1 MSNNSIDDNKVT
13 LFVQV
18 ILPLPLD
25 SFTYRIPFHLNE
37 QIAIGQLVA
46 VSFGR
51 KTKKLYGGIV
61 SAISERAPSSFQ
73 AAYIQEIVE
82 EIPLISEQQ
91 LTFWKW
97 MSSYYQTRLGD
108 VMIAA
113 LPSGL
118 RLSGETR
125 IYANKE
131 ELINPEVLDA
141 KELEILALID
151 GTSYVTPEQLQKE
164 LSLVNPLKY
173 LRSLYDKGLVKVADE
188 INKNFKP
195 KTRPFVSLIFNP
207 KNEHELETAFEKVKK
222 SPKQSQLLLQLINE
236 PEEIDKRDLLSK
248 TGISAA
254 VFNGVLKKGLIKVYH
269 KALSR
274 FEIESNKSNKLTLS
288 HPQREA
294 VSQIESGFKQ
304 KKPVLLFGPTASGK
318 TYVYLNLIKKALTQ
332 GKQVLYLLPEIALT
346 EQAIF
351 KLQEFLGEEVLV
363 THSKYSIQH
372 RAEIWD
378 LLRSKAVNVIVG
390 PRSAIFSPFYD
401 LDLIVVDE
409 EHESSFK
416 QNDKAPRFHGRD
428 AALMLGKIWGA
439 NVLLGSAT
447 PSIESMFASERG
459 KLQKVILDHKYTEH
473 GEIHFETVNLKES
486 LEKNK
491 MIEMFSFEMIEALK
505 ENIEKQRQAIIF
517 HNRKGFV
524 PVTTCTSCGWVP
536 HCINC
541 DIALTYYKYNNE
553 MRCHYCG
560 FKSQPPSNCSD
571 CGSNALEIEGYG
583 TEKITEELRKILPDI
598 QIERFDQESTRKKTE
613 HKRIME
619 GFKTGSVQILVGTQL
634 LAKGFDFENVDFV
647 GVVNADHMLHFPN
660 FRAGERT
667 FQLLTQV
674 AGRTGRRERSGRV
687 MLQSYRPDH
696 PVIQSIIHN
705 DYYGFYNSEIQDRK
719 SFAYPPFTRLIFIQ
733 VKDFDALQAEKAA
746 RHLGMLLKN
755 RLGQRIVG
763 PAKPSIAK
771 INRWYL
777 REILVRMD
785 KKKDN
790 ILAIKAE
797 IQTIVDQFNFLPD
810 YKKSRVIINVDP
822 V

>member
-1 MSNNSIDDNKVT
+1 MNKSSVDDNKTT

-18 ILPLPLD
+18 ILPLPLE
-25 SFTYRIPFHLNE
+25 SFTYRVPFHLNE
-37 QIAIGQLVA
+37 VIEIGQMVA
-46 VSFGR
+46 VRFGR
-51 KTKKLYGGIV
+51 KAKRLCGGLI
-61 SAISERAPSSFQ
+61 SSISEHAPSSFQ
-73 AAYIQEIVE
+73 AAYIQEIVDVL
-82 EIPLISEQQ
+82 PLVSLVQ
-91 LTFWKW
+91 LKFWKW
-97 MSSYYQTRLGD
+97 LARYYQTRLGD

-125 IYANKE
+125 IYSNKE
-131 ELINPEVLDA
+131 AIINPESLDS
-141 KELEILALID
+141 KELEILAYID
-151 GTSYVTPEQLQKE
+151 GSTYVTPEQMQKD
-164 LSLVNPLKY
+164 LSLPNPLKY
-173 LRSLYDKGLVKVADE
+173 LRSLYEKGLIKVADE

-195 KTRPFVSLIFNP
+195 KTRPYVKLNFDSTNEKQLENAFN
-207 KNEHELETAFEKVKK
+207 LVK
-222 SPKQSQLLLQLINE
+222 SSAKQSQLLLYLINN
-236 PEEIDKRDLLSK
+236 PQEIDKRDLLGQ

-254 VFNGVLKKGLIKVYH
+254 IFNGVLKKGLVEVYH

-274 FEIESNKSNKLTLS
+274 FEVELNKNIQLDLSPAQKVAVDEIEKAFET
-288 HPQREA
+288 
-294 VSQIESGFKQ
+294 

-318 TYVYLNLIKKALTQ
+318 TYVYLDLIRKTLAA

-346 EQAIF
+346 EQVIF

-390 PRSAIFSPFYD
+390 PRSAIFSPFHD

-428 AALMLGKIWGA
+428 AALMLGKFWNAQVI
-439 NVLLGSAT
+439 LGSAT
-447 PSIESMFASERG
+447 PSIESMHASLENKF
-459 KLQKVILDHKYTEH
+459 KLVTLDKKFTAE
-473 GEIHFETVNLKES
+473 GEIVFETINLKTAK
-486 LEKNK
+486 EKNK

-505 ENIEKQRQAIIF
+505 DNISEGRQAIIF
-517 HNRKGFV
+517 HNRKGFN
-524 PVTTCTSCGWVP
+524 PITNCTSCGWVP

-541 DIALTYYKYNNE
+541 DIALTYYKYTNE

-560 FKSQPPSNCSD
+560 FKSKPPSSCPD
-571 CGSNALEIEGYG
+571 CGGTALDIEGYG
-583 TEKITEELRKILPDI
+583 TEKITEELQKILPEAH
-598 QIERFDQESTRKKTE
+598 IERFDQESTRKKSE
-613 HKRIME
+613 HKRIIE
-619 GFKTGSVQILVGTQL
+619 GFKTGNVDILVGTQL

-647 GVVNADHMLHFPN
+647 GVVNADHMLHLPN
-660 FRAGERT
+660 FRSAERT

-674 AGRTGRRERSGRV
+674 AGRTGRRERKGNV

-705 DYYGFYNSEIQDRK
+705 DYSGFYKSEILDRTN
-719 SFAYPPFTRLIFIQ
+719 FAYPPFARLIFIQ

-746 RHLGMLLKN
+746 RLLASMLVAQLGHRVM
-755 RLGQRIVG
+755 G
-763 PAKPSIAK
+763 PAKPAIAK

-785 KKKDN
+785 RKKDN
-790 ILAIKAE
+790 IAAIKEE
-797 IQTIVDQFNFLPD
+797 IGTIVNQFNTHPD
-810 YKKSRVIINVDP
+810 FKKSRVIINVDP